1 MDWLHLCCP
10 HAPAAV
16 PRGLRLPQR
25 LSIVVEPGADVERS
39 YVVRGVVFGAVLAH
53 AKMPARLVNVN
64 FIVLRWALQSGGGLP
79 SREHE
84 QVLVATSSDDARRLG
99 QASIDNLDSFLGSL
113 RHAQVA
119 AVVSTAHVRQLP
131 HRYRSIHRPSLRVL
145 RPGSSQSSC
154 PSVHLLL
161 LAFKASPQS
170 PRC

>member
-1 MDWLHLCCP
+1 M
-10 HAPAAV
+10 

-25 LSIVVEPGADVERS
+25 LPIVVEPGADVERS

-53 AKMPARLVNVN
+53 AKMPASLVNVN

-84 QVLVATSSDDARRLG
+84 QLLVATTSDDARRLG

-119 AVVSTAHVRQLP
+119 GVISTAHVRRLP
-131 HRYRSIHRPSLRVL
+131 HRSIHRPSLRVL
-145 RPGSSQSSC
+145 RPGSLQSCDTC

-161 LAFKASPQS
+161 LAFKATSQS